1 MGKYNFDEVIDRHGT
16 DCLKYDFGMKRKG
29 RDDLLP
35 LWVADMDFRLPDEIL
50 DEFHKRIDHGIF
62 GYTDPLDEY
71 FAAMNHWFSTRY
83 GYTIEPDWVT
93 LGAGIVYALGTS
105 VRAFTEKGDAMMVMQ
120 PVYYPF
126 SEVIKNDGRR
136 LVNCQLRYENN
147 HYSIDFEKMERMIL
161 EEGVKALIFCNP
173 HNPVGRVWTREE
185 LERVAEICLKYNV
198 TWMVDEMHCDFIFP
212 GHTFTSCMNLDE
224 KYRQILALY
233 SSPGKTFNVAG
244 LQPANIIIPNEEL
257 RKKYQWANTQAA
269 YSQGSLMGQLA
280 VKVCYTKGAE
290 WVDELVQY
298 IYENVKYMSKF
309 VKENFPKA
317 KMVEP
322 EGTYLVWVDFSGY
335 GLSNEELEHLML
347 DCMNTPNRDGID
359 PVDCHD
365 LSVRHCCIMAGD
377 DGFCLK
383 TADRMGCRN
392 IFAEDLVIQSLA
404 SAIKIGTDSYAKVEN
419 VTVRRCILK
428 NVNRCGIA
436 VETVDGAAIR
446 NCTFEDIDMT
456 DCGGPMYMTIGHRNR
471 KAPQLPVRVGS
482 MAHIAFRRIGY
493 RAPYLFSRCKT
504 VYESLFIG
512 DSAENKIRDVLVADC
527 DLLLPGGC
535 RHGVDAPQ
543 PIGEKYPEY
552 DRHGLSSGAA
562 FTLRFCEDVRFE
574 NNVIQTE
581 KPDVRP
587 LVMIHDC

>member
-83 GYTIEPDWVT
+83 GYTIEPEWVT

-105 VRAFTEKGDAMMVMQ
+105 VRAFTEEGDAMMVMQ

-147 HYSIDFEKMERMIL
+147 HYSIDFEKMEKMIR

-185 LERVAEICLKYNV
+185 LERVAQVCLKYNV
-198 TWMVDEMHCDFIFP
+198 IWMVDEMHCDFIFP

-244 LQPANIIIPNEEL
+244 FQPANIIIPNEEL

-335 GLSNEELEHLML
+335 GFSNEELEHLML
-347 DCMNTPNRDGID
+347 EEAKLWLDSGIIFG
-359 PVDCHD
+359 PE
-365 LSVRHCCIMAGD
+365 
-377 DGFCLK
+377 
-383 TADRMGCRN
+383 TAQFERFNVLPACDFGT
-392 IFAEDLVIQSLA
+392 
-404 SAIKIGTDSYAKVEN
+404 GTDSAE
-419 VTVRRCILK
+419 RRT
-428 NVNRCGIA
+428 G
-436 VETVDGAAIR
+436 
-446 NCTFEDIDMT
+446 
-456 DCGGPMYMTIGHRNR
+456 
-471 KAPQLPVRVGS
+471 
-482 MAHIAFRRIGY
+482 
-493 RAPYLFSRCKT
+493 
-504 VYESLFIG
+504 
-512 DSAENKIRDVLVADC
+512 
-527 DLLLPGGC
+527 
-535 RHGVDAPQ
+535 
-543 PIGEKYPEY
+543 
-552 DRHGLSSGAA
+552 
-562 FTLRFCEDVRFE
+562 
-574 NNVIQTE
+574 
-581 KPDVRP
+581 
-587 LVMIHDC
+587 

>member
-1 MGKYNFDEVIDRHGT
+1 
-16 DCLKYDFGMKRKG
+16 
-29 RDDLLP
+29 
-35 LWVADMDFRLPDEIL
+35 
-50 DEFHKRIDHGIF
+50 
-62 GYTDPLDEY
+62 
-71 FAAMNHWFSTRY
+71 MNHWFSTRY
-83 GYTIEPDWVT
+83 GYTIEPEWVT

-105 VRAFTEKGDAMMVMQ
+105 VRAFTEEGDAMMVMQ

-147 HYSIDFEKMERMIL
+147 HYSIDFEKMEKMIR

-280 VKVCYTKGAE
+280 VKVCYTKGAG

-298 IYENVKYMSKF
+298 IYENVQYMSKF

-335 GLSNEELEHLML
+335 GFSNEELEHLML
-347 DCMNTPNRDGID
+347 EEAKLWLDSGIIFG
-359 PVDCHD
+359 PETAQFERFNVACPRATVKQA
-365 LSVRHCCIMAGD
+365 LTQ
-377 DGFCLK
+377 LK
-383 TADRMGCRN
+383 DALDKH
-392 IFAEDLVIQSLA
+392 LA
-404 SAIKIGTDSYAKVEN
+404 AK
-419 VTVRRCILK
+419 
-428 NVNRCGIA
+428 
-436 VETVDGAAIR
+436 
-446 NCTFEDIDMT
+446 
-456 DCGGPMYMTIGHRNR
+456 
-471 KAPQLPVRVGS
+471 
-482 MAHIAFRRIGY
+482 
-493 RAPYLFSRCKT
+493 
-504 VYESLFIG
+504 
-512 DSAENKIRDVLVADC
+512 
-527 DLLLPGGC
+527 
-535 RHGVDAPQ
+535 
-543 PIGEKYPEY
+543 
-552 DRHGLSSGAA
+552 
-562 FTLRFCEDVRFE
+562 
-574 NNVIQTE
+574 
-581 KPDVRP
+581 
-587 LVMIHDC
+587 

>member
-1 MGKYNFDEVIDRHGT
+1 MRYDFDMVIERRGT
-16 DCLKYDFGMKRKG
+16 NCLKYDFARERGKQENV
-29 RDDLLP
+29 LP
-35 LWVADMDFRLPDEIL
+35 LWVADMDFQTASPIL
-50 DEFHKRIDHGIF
+50 EKLEHTVKHGIF
-62 GYTDPLDEY
+62 GYSEGKEDY
-71 FAAMNHWFSTRY
+71 FRAVANWYRNHFGWEVNPSWLVKTPGVVFAIAAA
-83 GYTIEPDWVT
+83 I
-93 LGAGIVYALGTS
+93 
-105 VRAFTEKGDAMMVMQ
+105 RAFTRKGDHVLLQQ

-147 HYSIDFEKMERMIL
+147 HYSIDFEKMEKMIR

-347 DCMNTPNRDGID
+347 EEAKLWLDSGIIFG
-359 PVDCHD
+359 PETAQFERFNVACPRVT
-365 LSVRHCCIMAGD
+365 LEQALTQ
-377 DGFCLK
+377 LK
-383 TADRMGCRN
+383 DALDKH
-392 IFAEDLVIQSLA
+392 LA
-404 SAIKIGTDSYAKVEN
+404 AK
-419 VTVRRCILK
+419 
-428 NVNRCGIA
+428 
-436 VETVDGAAIR
+436 
-446 NCTFEDIDMT
+446 
-456 DCGGPMYMTIGHRNR
+456 
-471 KAPQLPVRVGS
+471 
-482 MAHIAFRRIGY
+482 
-493 RAPYLFSRCKT
+493 
-504 VYESLFIG
+504 
-512 DSAENKIRDVLVADC
+512 
-527 DLLLPGGC
+527 
-535 RHGVDAPQ
+535 
-543 PIGEKYPEY
+543 
-552 DRHGLSSGAA
+552 
-562 FTLRFCEDVRFE
+562 
-574 NNVIQTE
+574 
-581 KPDVRP
+581 
-587 LVMIHDC
+587 

>member
-1 MGKYNFDEVIDRHGT
+1 MRQGEGHKMGKYNFDEVIDRHGT

-147 HYSIDFEKMERMIL
+147 HYSIDFEKMEKMIR

-198 TWMVDEMHCDFIFP
+198 IWMVDEMHCDFIFP

-224 KYRQILALY
+224 KYHEILALY

-280 VKVCYTKGAE
+280 VKVCYTKGSE

-298 IYENVKYMSKF
+298 IYENVQYMSKF

-317 KMVEP
+317 TMVEP

-335 GLSNEELEHLML
+335 GFSNEELEHLML
-347 DCMNTPNRDGID
+347 EEAKLWLDSGIIFG
-359 PVDCHD
+359 PETAQFERFNVACPRATVKQA
-365 LSVRHCCIMAGD
+365 LTQ
-377 DGFCLK
+377 LK
-383 TADRMGCRN
+383 DALDKH
-392 IFAEDLVIQSLA
+392 LA
-404 SAIKIGTDSYAKVEN
+404 AK
-419 VTVRRCILK
+419 
-428 NVNRCGIA
+428 
-436 VETVDGAAIR
+436 
-446 NCTFEDIDMT
+446 
-456 DCGGPMYMTIGHRNR
+456 
-471 KAPQLPVRVGS
+471 
-482 MAHIAFRRIGY
+482 
-493 RAPYLFSRCKT
+493 
-504 VYESLFIG
+504 
-512 DSAENKIRDVLVADC
+512 
-527 DLLLPGGC
+527 
-535 RHGVDAPQ
+535 
-543 PIGEKYPEY
+543 
-552 DRHGLSSGAA
+552 
-562 FTLRFCEDVRFE
+562 
-574 NNVIQTE
+574 
-581 KPDVRP
+581 
-587 LVMIHDC
+587 

>member
-1 MGKYNFDEVIDRHGT
+1 M
-16 DCLKYDFGMKRKG
+16 
-29 RDDLLP
+29 
-35 LWVADMDFRLPDEIL
+35 
-50 DEFHKRIDHGIF
+50 
-62 GYTDPLDEY
+62 
-71 FAAMNHWFSTRY
+71 
-83 GYTIEPDWVT
+83 
-93 LGAGIVYALGTS
+93 
-105 VRAFTEKGDAMMVMQ
+105 
-120 PVYYPF
+120 
-126 SEVIKNDGRR
+126 
-136 LVNCQLRYENN
+136 
-147 HYSIDFEKMERMIL
+147 
-161 EEGVKALIFCNP
+161 
-173 HNPVGRVWTREE
+173 
-185 LERVAEICLKYNV
+185 
-198 TWMVDEMHCDFIFP
+198 
-212 GHTFTSCMNLDE
+212 
-224 KYRQILALY
+224 
-233 SSPGKTFNVAG
+233 
-244 LQPANIIIPNEEL
+244 
-257 RKKYQWANTQAA
+257 
-269 YSQGSLMGQLA
+269 
-280 VKVCYTKGAE
+280 
-290 WVDELVQY
+290 
-298 IYENVKYMSKF
+298 
-309 VKENFPKA
+309 
-317 KMVEP
+317 P
-322 EGTYLVWVDFSGY
+322 EGTYLTKQVQLRSDTMLWLDKNAVLLASQNYATYPHVVPCESLVAVRNTGRALVYAERARNISISGGGELNANGRCRFKVNDPKGINKLY
-335 GLSNEELEHLML
+335 TSRPDNLYMACCEDIRVSDVRFTSAAYWTLVPLSSRFVTLEHLML

-392 IFAEDLVIQSLA
+392 ILAEDLVIQSLA

-471 KAPQLPVRVGS
+471 KAPQFPVRVGS
-482 MAHIAFRRIGY
+482 MAHIVFRRIGY

>member
-1 MGKYNFDEVIDRHGT
+1 
-16 DCLKYDFGMKRKG
+16 
-29 RDDLLP
+29 
-35 LWVADMDFRLPDEIL
+35 
-50 DEFHKRIDHGIF
+50 
-62 GYTDPLDEY
+62 
-71 FAAMNHWFSTRY
+71 
-83 GYTIEPDWVT
+83 
-93 LGAGIVYALGTS
+93 
-105 VRAFTEKGDAMMVMQ
+105 MVMQ

-147 HYSIDFEKMERMIL
+147 HYSIDFEKMEKMIR

-322 EGTYLVWVDFSGY
+322 EGTYLVW
-335 GLSNEELEHLML
+335 
-347 DCMNTPNRDGID
+347 
-359 PVDCHD
+359 
-365 LSVRHCCIMAGD
+365 
-377 DGFCLK
+377 
-383 TADRMGCRN
+383 
-392 IFAEDLVIQSLA
+392 
-404 SAIKIGTDSYAKVEN
+404 
-419 VTVRRCILK
+419 
-428 NVNRCGIA
+428 
-436 VETVDGAAIR
+436 
-446 NCTFEDIDMT
+446 T
-456 DCGGPMYMTIGHRNR
+456 DCRALHLPSDTLQTRLLETTGLWLNSGTMYGAEGEGFLRWN
-471 KAPQLPVRVGS
+471 
-482 MAHIAFRRIGY
+482 IACPRSVLQD
-493 RAPYLFSRCKT
+493 ALSRFKG
-504 VYESLFIG
+504 F
-512 DSAENKIRDVLVADC
+512 AD
-527 DLLLPGGC
+527 
-535 RHGVDAPQ
+535 A
-543 PIGEKYPEY
+543 
-552 DRHGLSSGAA
+552 
-562 FTLRFCEDVRFE
+562 LR
-574 NNVIQTE
+574 TE
-581 KPDVRP
+581 G
-587 LVMIHDC
+587 

>member
-71 FAAMNHWFSTRY
+71 FDAMNHWFSTRY
-83 GYTIEPDWVT
+83 GYTIKPEWVT

-105 VRAFTEKGDAMMVMQ
+105 VKAFTEEGDAMMVMQ

-126 SEVIKNDGRR
+126 SEVIKNDGRK

-147 HYSIDFEKMERMIL
+147 RYSIDFEKMEQMIK
-161 EEGVKALIFCNP
+161 EENVKALIFCNP

-185 LERVAEICLKYNV
+185 MEKVAEICLKYNV
-198 TWMVDEMHCDFIFP
+198 IWMVDEMHCDFIFP
-212 GHTFTSCMNLDE
+212 GHEFTSCMNLDKKFHE
-224 KYRQILALY
+224 IIALY

-280 VKVCYTKGAE
+280 VKVCYTKGTD
-290 WVDELVQY
+290 WVDELVEY
-298 IYENVKYMSKF
+298 IYENVKYMSRY

-335 GLSNEELEHLML
+335 GFSNEELEHLML
-347 DCMNTPNRDGID
+347 EEAKLWLDSGIIFG
-359 PVDCHD
+359 PE
-365 LSVRHCCIMAGD
+365 
-377 DGFCLK
+377 
-383 TADRMGCRN
+383 TAQFERFNVACPRVM
-392 IFAEDLVIQSLA
+392 
-404 SAIKIGTDSYAKVEN
+404 VEQAL
-419 VTVRRCILK
+419 TQLK
-428 NVNRCGIA
+428 NA
-436 VETVDGAAIR
+436 LDK
-446 NCTFEDIDMT
+446 
-456 DCGGPMYMTIGHRNR
+456 H
-471 KAPQLPVRVGS
+471 L
-482 MAHIAFRRIGY
+482 
-493 RAPYLFSRCKT
+493 
-504 VYESLFIG
+504 
-512 DSAENKIRDVLVADC
+512 AEK
-527 DLLLPGGC
+527 
-535 RHGVDAPQ
+535 
-543 PIGEKYPEY
+543 
-552 DRHGLSSGAA
+552 
-562 FTLRFCEDVRFE
+562 
-574 NNVIQTE
+574 
-581 KPDVRP
+581 
-587 LVMIHDC
+587 

>member
-83 GYTIEPDWVT
+83 GYTIEPEWVT

-105 VRAFTEKGDAMMVMQ
+105 VRAFTEEGDAMMVMQ

-147 HYSIDFEKMERMIL
+147 HYSIDFEKMEKMIR

-185 LERVAEICLKYNV
+185 LERVAQVCLKYNV
-198 TWMVDEMHCDFIFP
+198 IWMVDEMHCDFIFP
-212 GHTFTSCMNLDE
+212 GHTFTSCMNLEE

-280 VKVCYTKGAE
+280 VKVCYTKGSE

-335 GLSNEELEHLML
+335 GFSNEELEHLML
-347 DCMNTPNRDGID
+347 EEAKLWLDSGIIFG
-359 PVDCHD
+359 PETAQFERFNVACPRATVKQA
-365 LSVRHCCIMAGD
+365 LTQ
-377 DGFCLK
+377 LK
-383 TADRMGCRN
+383 DALDKH
-392 IFAEDLVIQSLA
+392 LA
-404 SAIKIGTDSYAKVEN
+404 AK
-419 VTVRRCILK
+419 
-428 NVNRCGIA
+428 
-436 VETVDGAAIR
+436 
-446 NCTFEDIDMT
+446 
-456 DCGGPMYMTIGHRNR
+456 
-471 KAPQLPVRVGS
+471 
-482 MAHIAFRRIGY
+482 
-493 RAPYLFSRCKT
+493 
-504 VYESLFIG
+504 
-512 DSAENKIRDVLVADC
+512 
-527 DLLLPGGC
+527 
-535 RHGVDAPQ
+535 
-543 PIGEKYPEY
+543 
-552 DRHGLSSGAA
+552 
-562 FTLRFCEDVRFE
+562 
-574 NNVIQTE
+574 
-581 KPDVRP
+581 
-587 LVMIHDC
+587 